1 MTKKLD
7 SKIENQSL
15 FQLQCWGR
23 YQRSVV
29 GYCY

>member
-1 MTKKLD
+1 MSKKLVFQ
-7 SKIENQSL
+7 IENQIL